1 MQANQFL
8 FESLCIRAPSQ
19 HVAVFTV
26 TPGSLPAGV
35 SAAIYLQFAEDPA
48 REWRFMGVIGEGK
61 ESAFFKVVVPSSIAM
76 DGRSLL
82 ASLGISILPTNQI
95 PQETSLVLSSSP
107 AINNNSTVSESLL
120 VAKKLLEN
128 FVNYA
133 LSFATTFS
141 SGNVAVSSAEEGV
154 TYIPAKIVT
163 EWYNGT
169 LRKAQMDPIGFVKRL
184 LKDE

>member
-1 MQANQFL
+1 M
-8 FESLCIRAPSQ
+8 
-19 HVAVFTV
+19 AVFTV

-107 AINNNSTVSESLL
+107 AINGNSTVSESLL

-141 SGNVAVSSAEEGV
+141 SGNVADEGV

>member
-1 MQANQFL
+1 M
-8 FESLCIRAPSQ
+8 
-19 HVAVFTV
+19 AVFTV

-61 ESAFFKVVVPSSIAM
+61 ESAFFKVVVPSSIAI

-107 AINNNSTVSESLL
+107 AINGNSTVSESLL

-141 SGNVAVSSAEEGV
+141 SGNVADEGV